1 MSNKINTN
9 AITGYDFR
17 NMPHDIY
24 TPLNYNMDTTK
35 EMFDS
40 LLHGGE
46 TVLTAEKFVQGMARM
61 ADIIVESTKKNA
73 PQEGY
78 GKNQLVY
85 ATTQQLADMWGV
97 DKGTM
102 IKGLKKLV
110 AAEKIKV
117 YRFPSSENPHPR
129 YKIAEVEAYCLEIDP
144 NLCEHTQASA

>member
-1 MSNKINTN
+1 MET
-9 AITGYDFR
+9 
-17 NMPHDIY
+17 
-24 TPLNYNMDTTK
+24 TTK

-40 LLHGGE
+40 LTKGGE
-46 TVLTAEKFVQGMARM
+46 TVLTAEKFAQGMACM
-61 ADIIVESTKKNA
+61 ADIILESAKKNA

-110 AAEKIKV
+110 AEGKINV
-117 YRFPSSENPHPR
+117 YRFPSSDNPHPR
-129 YKIAEVEAYCLEIDP
+129 YKVSEVEAYCLEIDP
-144 NLCEHTQASA
+144 NFTPNTQATA